1 MSMEPPADAD
11 RLTQWVREH
20 GGAVRGFLIASTG
33 DPHAADDLL
42 QETFTRAWQARDRYR
57 DDGRE
62 RAYLLRIAD
71 RVAADRRR
79 KRRDVLLDDDAWR
92 AVEPE
97 SDFHTPLEQLQQ
109 TEQERNLQAALEQ
122 LTDPQRRTL
131 LLRFFGDLDF
141 AEIGKLLGMPVNTV
155 LSHGRR
161 GLSALKKI
169 LLEKRT

>member
-1 MSMEPPADAD
+1 MESHADAD
-11 RLTQWVREH
+11 RLTRWVREH

-42 QETFTRAWQARDRYR
+42 QETFARAWQARDRYR

-79 KRRDVLLDDDAWR
+79 KRRERMLDDDAWR
-92 AVEPE
+92 AAEPE
-97 SDFHTPLEQLQQ
+97 SDFDAPLEQLQQ
-109 TEQERNLQAALEQ
+109 TEQERNLRAALNQ
-122 LTDPQRRTL
+122 LSDPQRRTL
-131 LLRFFGDLDF
+131 LLRFFGNLDF
-141 AEIGKLLGMPVNTV
+141 AEIGKQLGMPVNTV

-161 GLSALKKI
+161 GLQALKKI

>member
-1 MSMEPPADAD
+1 MEPHADAD
-11 RLTQWVREH
+11 RLTRWVREH

-42 QETFTRAWQARDRYR
+42 QETFSRAWQARDHYR

-79 KRRDVLLDDDAWR
+79 KRREVLLDDDAWR
-92 AVEPE
+92 SAEPE
-97 SDFHTPLEQLQQ
+97 SEFHTPLEQLQR
-109 TEQERNLQAALEQ
+109 TEQERTLHTALNR
-122 LTDPQRRTL
+122 LSDPQRRTL
-131 LLRFFGDLDF
+131 LLRFFGNLDF
-141 AEIGKLLGMPVNTV
+141 AEIGKQLGMPVNTV

-161 GLSALKKI
+161 GLQTLKKI